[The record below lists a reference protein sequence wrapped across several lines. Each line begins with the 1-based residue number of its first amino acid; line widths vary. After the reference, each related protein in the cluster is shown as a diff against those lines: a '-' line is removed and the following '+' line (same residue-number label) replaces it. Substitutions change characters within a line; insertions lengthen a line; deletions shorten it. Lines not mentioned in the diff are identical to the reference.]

1 MEYKTSISKM
11 TKKDHIIRGQK
22 LSDLV
27 KAGSFSDS
35 VYLILRGKKP
45 SKKESR
51 IFEAMLTISIDHG
64 MGTSSSL
71 TSRFVMSTGN
81 SLNTAVGAGILA
93 LGDQHGGAIEKA
105 MDQLATVDD
114 AESFVEKAVKD
125 KEVIYGFGHKV
136 YKDEDP
142 RVKQLSAI
150 CEEEKFDSMFI
161 DEAFAIE
168 KALEEKKGKKI
179 CLNVDGFM
187 AAVLLEMGFSA
198 EAGRGVFIIARTP
211 GLVAQAVEEK
221 ENEKP
226 VRRVDEE
233 DIEYS

>member
-1 MEYKTSISKM
+1 M
-11 TKKDHIIRGQK
+11 
-22 LSDLV
+22 
-27 KAGSFSDS
+27 
-35 VYLILRGKKP
+35 RGK
-45 SKKESR
+45 
-51 IFEAMLTISIDHG
+51 IFLFIF
-64 MGTSSSL
+64 
-71 TSRFVMSTGN
+71 FVLFFSN
-81 SLNTAVGAGILA
+81 VIFAFDFNQEVIFLQDIPLEN
-93 LGDQHGGAIEKA
+93 
-105 MDQLATVDD
+105 
-114 AESFVEKAVKD
+114 VKD

>member
-81 SLNTAVGAGILA
+81 SLNTAVGAGI
-93 LGDQHGGAIEKA
+93 
-105 MDQLATVDD
+105 
-114 AESFVEKAVKD
+114 
-125 KEVIYGFGHKV
+125 
-136 YKDEDP
+136 
-142 RVKQLSAI
+142 
-150 CEEEKFDSMFI
+150 
-161 DEAFAIE
+161 
-168 KALEEKKGKKI
+168 
-179 CLNVDGFM
+179 
-187 AAVLLEMGFSA
+187 
-198 EAGRGVFIIARTP
+198 
-211 GLVAQAVEEK
+211 
-221 ENEKP
+221 
-226 VRRVDEE
+226 
-233 DIEYS
+233 